1 MSFTNKTVA
10 NPRPLFAA
18 SGGLPS
24 PPPPTPILR
33 EEEEGAGEVFLPRAV
48 VEKVEAVTRRGH
60 VEQVPNPARTAA
72 TRGPQDTSTV
82 PEAAL
87 ARDQA
92 EAVFARDQGGAV
104 LARGQEEAVLARGQ
118 EEAVLARGQGQ
129 AVLAR
134 GQGLDDFT
142 RSQGEAVL
150 ARRQGQADF
159 ARGQGEAT
167 LARDQGE
174 AASIR
179 SQGEDGSVKS
189 QLEAASTRGRSEASG
204 ISRGLWDDE
213 VDTGPFVP
221 PPPRG
226 RAEATVAK
234 SNEEAASWPQPNIV
248 SPPTSFIVTP
258 RIVEPPRDQR
268 VVFREPVPETTSRGQ
283 PELDTTRLSTVR
295 GQQEVGGPL
304 TGSLPPVARG
314 EEASRSLG
322 RGEASRLNQF
332 SSSSSAGPL
341 LLQPPALL
349 HLNATQVS
357 VFVQF
362 VSMFFYNFCFLS
374 CVLFWLPYI
383 KCNGQVKT

>member
-92 EAVFARDQGGAV
+92 EAVFARDQGG
-104 LARGQEEAVLARGQ
+104 AVLARGQ

-248 SPPTSFIVTP
+248 SPPTSFIVTS

-357 VFVQF
+357 VFLYSLFQC
-362 VSMFFYNFCFLS
+362 FFL
-374 CVLFWLPYI
+374 
-383 KCNGQVKT
+383 